1 MCLSTTRDLSNTK
14 QEFVPLARD
23 VSVGNEMEVSGQ
35 MHAPARITP
44 GKAPWY
50 PLNRRLGG
58 GGQSRCGPFGEEK
71 ICCPYRDWH
80 HGPSSAQFVAVLT
93 ELSRLRR
100 YRWEGNI
107 KVGLKV
113 TGLQWIH
120 LAQDS

>member
-58 GGQSRCGPFGEEK
+58 GGAEPVWTFWRGENLLPLSGLAPRTVERAVRRCT
-71 ICCPYRDWH
+71 D
-80 HGPSSAQFVAVLT
+80 
-93 ELSRLRR
+93 
-100 YRWEGNI
+100 
-107 KVGLKV
+107 
-113 TGLQWIH
+113 
-120 LAQDS
+120 